1 MEVSF
6 KLIGTMK
13 FIALVDGKSE
23 ATREVE
29 DGATIAEALRAIGIE
44 HDKTSQFQF
53 ATVNSKKVGPEYV
66 LSPGDE
72 IKVFPRSFGG

>member
-1 MEVSF
+1 MEIKF

-13 FIALVDGKSE
+13 FIADVGGKSE
-23 ATREVE
+23 AAREIADGGTVE
-29 DGATIAEALRAIGIE
+29 DALRAIGMNDE
-44 HDKTSQFQF
+44 NGSKFKFT
-53 ATVNSKKVGPEYV
+53 TVNGKKVGQDYA

>member
-1 MEVSF
+1 MEINF

-13 FIALVDGKSE
+13 FIADVGGKSE
-23 ATREVE
+23 AAREVVDGGTVE
-29 DGATIAEALRAIGIE
+29 DALRAIGMN
-44 HDKTSQFQF
+44 DDNASKFRFT
-53 ATVNSKKVGPEYV
+53 TVNGKKVEPEYV